1 MTRSLAWAPRRGSLA
16 RACNWRLAYFGV
28 AAYAAHLAWQTAQ
41 TREDIAP
48 ATALRLFRSN
58 RDAGLLL
65 FAGFFAQ
72 SLTYL
77 F

>member
-1 MTRSLAWAPRRGSLA
+1 AAFAVFLAGGGWF
-16 RACNWRLAYFGV
+16 AYAGV
-28 AAYAAHLAWQTAQ
+28 AAYATHLAWQIAQ
-41 TREDIAP
+41 TREDVAP
-48 ATALRLFRSN
+48 ITALRLFRSN

-72 SLTYL
+72 SLAFL